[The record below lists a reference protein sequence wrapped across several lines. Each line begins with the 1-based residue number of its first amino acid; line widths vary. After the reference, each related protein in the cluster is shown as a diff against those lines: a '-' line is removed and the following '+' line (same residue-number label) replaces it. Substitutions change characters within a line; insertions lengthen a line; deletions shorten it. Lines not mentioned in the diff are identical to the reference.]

1 MKRVLLS
8 LFCASSMLLAFPKD
22 SDGDALQFRTQ
33 SHDFGTIKSTNG
45 AVSCEYKFV
54 NVGKAPVAILM
65 VTNGGCG
72 CTTPMYPHKPI
83 APGDSGVVKITF
95 DPAHRQGEF
104 SREVKV
110 RYTSEKKTHMLKLRF
125 SGVIL
130 PEQNN

>member
-22 SDGDALQFRTQ
+22 SDEGALQFRTT
-33 SHDFGTIKSTNG
+33 SHDFGNIKSTNG
-45 AVSCEYKFV
+45 SVSYEYKFV
-54 NVGKAPVAILM
+54 NEGKAPVAILM

-72 CTTPMYPHKPI
+72 CTTPSYPRKPI

-104 SREVKV
+104 NREVKV
-110 RYTSEKKTHMLKLRF
+110 RYTSEKKNHLLKLRF
-125 SGVIL
+125 SGVIV
-130 PEQNN
+130 PEQKN